1 MSLDCWCT
9 VVRRKDMFRIA
20 IVEDRPNDAER
31 LQVALSQY
39 AQDKQIEISC
49 TVWESAEAFL
59 DQYKHQ
65 YEIIFMDIRLPG
77 MDGMRAARHL
87 REMDHTVLLVFLTTL
102 AQYAVEGY
110 EVEAIDY
117 IIKPI
122 TYASLR
128 LKMPRLLR
136 RCSVEEQEIIIQSS
150 EQSIKLRPSE
160 LMYVEIFDHHMQF
173 MTQNGVIRSYG
184 TLKEVEDALPENFF
198 RVNNQTIVNLRFVK
212 NVDKENV
219 ILDDR
224 EFPLSRRRRKGFLEA
239 LQSSGIRM

>member
-1 MSLDCWCT
+1 
-9 VVRRKDMFRIA
+9 MFRIA

-49 TVWESAEAFL
+49 TVWGSAEAFL

-136 RCSVEEQEIIIQSS
+136 RCSV
-150 EQSIKLRPSE
+150 PSAA
-160 LMYVEIFDHHMQF
+160 
-173 MTQNGVIRSYG
+173 GS
-184 TLKEVEDALPENFF
+184 F
-198 RVNNQTIVNLRFVK
+198 R
-212 NVDKENV
+212 D
-219 ILDDR
+219 
-224 EFPLSRRRRKGFLEA
+224 GYCW
-239 LQSSGIRM
+239 